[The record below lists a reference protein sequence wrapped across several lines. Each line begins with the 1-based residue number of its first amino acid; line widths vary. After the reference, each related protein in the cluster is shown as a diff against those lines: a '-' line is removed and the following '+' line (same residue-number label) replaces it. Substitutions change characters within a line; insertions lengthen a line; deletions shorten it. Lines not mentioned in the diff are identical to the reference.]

1 MTKKLIYGITSAILL
16 STFVLIAC
24 SNTSSK
30 SNSNSTKNGIELN
43 WKLSENDSISY
54 KTVMTE
60 IGESSFGMDLGE
72 LFDKITD
79 STKTD
84 KDQFGKDFFN
94 KLKDHYNSTNL
105 LTILSNSVD
114 FKDVIT
120 IEMVLEEKANKK
132 EDVEEDEA
140 NQMKKIMN
148 SMTKGT
154 MLRGSIYKNGALHS
168 FWMKS
173 SQKNLLSLF
182 FELPEKPINKGDTWT
197 LDNVNF
203 IGNDQ
208 NFICRTAEKKNLI
221 TLIDIKEVEGE
232 TIAVID
238 YDILEYVSGD
248 FNSPAFFGN
257 EGGNKATTMKFI
269 YKAQAEFS
277 VDKGKWVSYNGIMS
291 LNASGFMNSVQKKKF
306 ALIEQ

>member
-1 MTKKLIYGITSAILL
+1 MTKKLIYGITSTILL
-16 STFVLIAC
+16 STLVLIAC
-24 SNTSSK
+24 SNTSDK
-30 SNSNSTKNGIELN
+30 SNSTENGIELN
-43 WKLSENDSISY
+43 WKLSDNDSLSY

-60 IGESSFGMDLGE
+60 IGESSFEMDLGG

-94 KLKDHYNSTNL
+94 KLKDQYNNTNL
-105 LTILSNSVD
+105 LTILSNSID
-114 FKDVIT
+114 FKDVIN
-120 IEMVLEEKANKK
+120 IEMVAEQKDNKEDEEK
-132 EDVEEDEA
+132 DE
-140 NQMKKIMN
+140 MKKMMN
-148 SMTKGT
+148 SMMKGT
-154 MLRGSIYKNGALHS
+154 MLRGSVYKNGSLHS
-168 FWMKS
+168 FWMKN

-182 FELPEKPINKGDTWT
+182 FELPNKPVSKGETWT
-197 LDNVNF
+197 LNNVNF

-208 NFICRTAEKKNLI
+208 NFICRKAEKRNII
-221 TLIDIKEVEGE
+221 TLSDIKGIEGQ

-257 EGGNKATTMKFI
+257 EGENKTTTMKFI

-277 VDKGKWVSYNGIMS
+277 IDEGKWISYNGIMS
-291 LNASGFMNSVQKKKF
+291 LDASGVINSVQKKKF